1 MDDKTK
7 ANNSLFRTIVLIG
20 IVVIAI
26 AAVIT
31 LNNNQNASEYVNE
44 SGNLVI
50 EEDIPFSQWFGKAA
64 PDFTVTDIEGN
75 QHTLS
80 NYLGKN
86 VLVVFWATWCPS
98 CKLEIPH
105 LIELRKM
112 LGEDKLTILAIS
124 NEEQEIL
131 KPFVTARG
139 INYTVAALGNSP
151 LPSPFID
158 VTGIP
163 TTFFIDPQGKIKFV
177 ALGMINLEQT
187 KAILDA
193 K

>member
-1 MDDKTK
+1 M
-7 ANNSLFRTIVLIG
+7 LIG
-20 IVVIAI
+20 IVVIAG
-26 AAVIT
+26 AAVTT
-31 LNNNQNASEYVNE
+31 LNNNQDASKYVNE
-44 SGNLVI
+44 SGSLIESENL
-50 EEDIPFSQWFGKAA
+50 PFSEWFGKAA
-64 PDFTVTDIEGN
+64 PDFTVRDVEGK

-80 NYLGKN
+80 SYLGRN

-98 CKLEIPH
+98 CRLEIPH

-112 LGEDKLTILAIS
+112 LGEDELAILAIS
-124 NEEQEIL
+124 NEEPNIL
-131 KPFVTARG
+131 KPFVAVKNM
-139 INYTVAALGNSP
+139 NYTVAALGNSP

-158 VTGIP
+158 VAGIP

-177 ALGMINLEQT
+177 AVGLINLEQT